1 MPKGFLCRSP
11 SRSILVSIFLHP
23 VTAFSALGPILSV
36 RAQFMTRIFFTVAVV
51 LLGCLIGPVHGED
64 ITAGSLKISA
74 AWARA
79 TPKGA
84 SVGGGY
90 LTITNTGATPDRLV
104 GGSSDVC
111 THFEVHEMGMDHGV
125 MKMRPVTK
133 GLEIKPGQTIELKPG
148 GYHLMFVGLKS
159 PFEQGQRVKATLDFE
174 KAGRVPVDFTVEGIG
189 AQTGGAS
196 SGSMQMQHGR

>member
-1 MPKGFLCRSP
+1 
-11 SRSILVSIFLHP
+11 
-23 VTAFSALGPILSV
+23 
-36 RAQFMTRIFFTVAVV
+36 
-51 LLGCLIGPVHGED
+51 
-64 ITAGSLKISA
+64 
-74 AWARA
+74 
-79 TPKGA
+79 
-84 SVGGGY
+84 
-90 LTITNTGATPDRLV
+90 
-104 GGSSDVC
+104 
-111 THFEVHEMGMDHGV
+111 MGMDNGV

-196 SGSMQMQHGR
+196 SGGMQMQHGR

>member
-1 MPKGFLCRSP
+1 
-11 SRSILVSIFLHP
+11 
-23 VTAFSALGPILSV
+23 
-36 RAQFMTRIFFTVAVV
+36 MTRSFFAAAVV
-51 LLGCLIGPVHGED
+51 LLGCLIGPVHSED

-111 THFEVHEMGMDHGV
+111 THFEVHEMDMDHGV

-174 KAGRVPVDFTVEGIG
+174 KAGKVPVDFTVEGIG

-196 SGSMQMQHGR
+196 SGGMQMQHGR

>member
-1 MPKGFLCRSP
+1 
-11 SRSILVSIFLHP
+11 
-23 VTAFSALGPILSV
+23 
-36 RAQFMTRIFFTVAVV
+36 MTRNFFTAAVV
-51 LLGCLIGPVHGED
+51 LLGCLIGLVHAEE

-90 LTITNTGATPDRLV
+90 LTITNIGAAPDRLV

-125 MKMRPVTK
+125 MKMRPVTN

-148 GYHLMFVGLKS
+148 GYHLMFVGLKGS
-159 PFEQGQRVKATLDFE
+159 FEQGQRVKATLDFE
-174 KAGRVPVDFTVEGIG
+174 KAGRVPVDFTVKGIG
-189 AQTGGAS
+189 AQTSGAS
-196 SGSMQMQHGR
+196 SGGMQMQHGH